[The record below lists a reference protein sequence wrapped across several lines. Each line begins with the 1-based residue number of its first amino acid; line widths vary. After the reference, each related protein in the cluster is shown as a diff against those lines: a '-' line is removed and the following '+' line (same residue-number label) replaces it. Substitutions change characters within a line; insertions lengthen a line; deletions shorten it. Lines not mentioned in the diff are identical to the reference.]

1 MKLSE
6 YGTLVSTQTYFVD
19 PDNSIAAMTYNND
32 ISDVDLTM

>member
-19 PDNSIAAMTYNND
+19 PDKSIAAMTYNND
-32 ISDVDLTM
+32 LGTI